1 VSGPGGRA
9 AGARR
14 VFLLGIDG
22 ASWNVLDRLVAVG
35 AMPNLARLA
44 REGVRA
50 TLESTVPPIT
60 PVAWLSLMTGCNPG
74 RHGVYGFLKPS
85 PDNSYLPAPVN
96 RADARVPTI
105 FDYFREGG
113 PLVSLNLPMS
123 WPATP
128 INGAMITCMMT
139 PLRNPTA
146 FEHPAGLLARLAR
159 AGIDYVIDPKFK
171 VSPDID
177 ADTLFRDWQAS
188 GREFVD
194 LLLDMTRQRMDAVRL
209 LMDEEPWDAFICVLV
224 GADRIQHLHWD
235 RLLPDDGAD
244 PDPLLVSWYRYAD
257 ERIGEL
263 AGRLRADDT
272 LLIVSDHGFT
282 RTHGKFLA
290 NEWLRR
296 QGLLARREARHSPLY
311 PLKRALG
318 RLGVT
323 RRRLGRVLGEK
334 ASSRLQLAAAHVDWA
349 RSEAY
354 LDNPFGIRVNLQG
367 RETLGRVPPAR
378 FAEVRDRIVRGL
390 REVTDAEGRHPIAAV
405 RCREELYAGDA
416 ADGSSDVIFTFRDDL
431 NWAAY
436 DGECGGEVFV
446 PTPHRTGDHR
456 IDGVFVA
463 WGGGVRTPAA
473 PGELRFRIQDV
484 LPTLLH
490 LNGRPVPEI
499 CDGRVLSEILAD
511 PREPV
516 FDRDWRRFQGERC
529 AVAYGPEQETELRER
544 LRALGYLADD

>member
-1 VSGPGGRA
+1 VSGPGDPGRA
-9 AGARR
+9 AGERR

-74 RHGVYGFLKPS
+74 RHGVYGILKS
-85 PDNSYLPAPVN
+85 LPDNSCLPVPVN

-159 AGIDYVIDPKFK
+159 
-171 VSPDID
+171 
-177 ADTLFRDWQAS
+177 
-188 GREFVD
+188 
-194 LLLDMTRQRMDAVRL
+194 
-209 LMDEEPWDAFICVLV
+209 
-224 GADRIQHLHWD
+224 
-235 RLLPDDGAD
+235 
-244 PDPLLVSWYRYAD
+244 
-257 ERIGEL
+257 
-263 AGRLRADDT
+263 
-272 LLIVSDHGFT
+272 
-282 RTHGKFLA
+282 
-290 NEWLRR
+290 
-296 QGLLARREARHSPLY
+296 
-311 PLKRALG
+311 
-318 RLGVT
+318 
-323 RRRLGRVLGEK
+323 VLGEK
-334 ASSRLQLAAAHVDWA
+334 ATSRLQLAAAHVDWA

-390 REVTDAEGRHPIAAV
+390 
-405 RCREELYAGDA
+405 
-416 ADGSSDVIFTFRDDL
+416 DVVFTFRDDL
-431 NWAAY
+431 NRAAY

-511 PREPV
+511 PRESV
-516 FDRDWRRFQGERC
+516 VDRDWRRFQGEKR
-529 AVAYGPEQETELRER
+529 AVAYGPEQERNCGNGCAPSATWRTTDDSA
-544 LRALGYLADD
+544 RATLKPFKGLSKPESARSSGR